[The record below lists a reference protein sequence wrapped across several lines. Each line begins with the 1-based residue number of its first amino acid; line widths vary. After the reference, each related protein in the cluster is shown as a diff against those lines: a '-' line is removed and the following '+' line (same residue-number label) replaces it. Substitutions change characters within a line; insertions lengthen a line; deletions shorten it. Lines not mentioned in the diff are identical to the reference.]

1 MARNNPGAG
10 TQSLDDVW
18 NGDSGLAR
26 GIESI
31 FEVSFVK
38 LVRNPNPAFCNS
50 RLESEFSVIRKIN
63 FDFEPDL
70 SDQFVQNNKF
80 KSNQLILINRAE
92 LA

>member
-1 MARNNPGAG
+1 MIHPNNIHDKLHFVVKWLVVLEVRENVEISKRKIETMARNNPGAG

-38 LVRNPNPAFCNS
+38 LVRNPNPAICKKN
-50 RLESEFSVIRKIN
+50 
-63 FDFEPDL
+63 
-70 SDQFVQNNKF
+70 
-80 KSNQLILINRAE
+80 
-92 LA
+92 